1 MKRNPFNNFS
11 NIVLYIMLTGFI
23 TSCLQKNSVTFDSNS
38 WRSDANGCMEKRM
51 GMYKEVLNN
60 KNEIL
65 SLTNNQL
72 IRIMGNPDKYELLK
86 RNQKFFIYNISPG
99 NNCQNN
105 ADVEPLFL
113 IIRFNAVGLSSEVF
127 IQNTQSIKN

>member
-11 NIVLYIMLTGFI
+11 NIILYIMLTGFI
-23 TSCLQKNSVTFDSNS
+23 TSCLQKNSVTFDSDS
-38 WRSDANGCMEKRM
+38 WRSDINGCMEKRI

-105 ADVEPLFL
+105 SDVEPLFL

-127 IQNTQSIKN
+127 IQNTLRIKN

>member
-11 NIVLYIMLTGFI
+11 NIVLYIILTGFI
-23 TSCLQKNSVTFDSNS
+23 TSCLQKNSVTFDSDS
-38 WRSDANGCMEKRM
+38 WRSDTNGCMEKRI